1 MLRKLSVGLACLA
14 VLATGAACTA
24 TPSGGGSGPL
34 PVSYNI
40 LAAAPYVL
48 QPTKP
53 PAGSNNNSC
62 KPTAAHPYPVVLV
75 NGTIATMG
83 ENWPV
88 LSPLLKNNGYC
99 VFAFN
104 YGGTWL
110 SSLLLGNIQGLDSAA
125 GSANEL
131 KSYVNFV
138 LGQTGATK
146 VDLVGHSQG
155 GMLPNYYVK
164 FLGGAPKVH
173 SIIGLAPDNHG
184 TTLSG
189 LVTLGNKFSQFFPPL
204 MPFINIMLGLA
215 APSFVDQQIGSP
227 FIQQLN
233 SLPDTVPGI
242 NYTVIATKY
251 DEVVTRTRRRSSTA
265 RTSRTSRCRTSAT
278 WTTPSTSRSRSTTL
292 RSARSSTPSTRR
304 TRSPRCAARS
314 TPRSA
319 ADTEQR
325 VTLAIVWTQAP
336 YFGARVQD
344 RHTNDTTIAHGVA
357 LHLGRPHCV
366 GGPTV
371 PRRPIAP
378 TRNVR
383 PGCGSCRRPS
393 RRS

>member
-251 DEVVTRTRRRSSTA
+251 DEVVTPYTSSFLDGPNVKNITLQDQCDLDYSEHISIA
-265 RTSRTSRCRTSAT
+265 FNHIALGEVLNALDPAHAV
-278 WTTPSTSRSRSTTL
+278 TPVC
-292 RSARSSTPSTRR
+292 
-304 TRSPRCAARS
+304 SPVYPA
-314 TPRSA
+314 
-319 ADTEQR
+319 
-325 VTLAIVWTQAP
+325 
-336 YFGARVQD
+336 
-344 RHTNDTTIAHGVA
+344 
-357 LHLGRPHCV
+357 V
-366 GGPTV
+366 GG
-371 PRRPIAP
+371 
-378 TRNVR
+378 
-383 PGCGSCRRPS
+383 
-393 RRS
+393 